1 MTKGFIMVTLL
12 VLFFPD
18 NKMKN
23 NWDNV
28 KLTNSIEDYQN
39 YLINNPETP
48 HIKEI
53 TDSLRI
59 FWERINIRRP
69 HNNSLGLNNFRLLI
83 NYEGR
88 LLFEH
93 SPIEKGYLKVK
104 IINSIINTPYVETR
118 IIELD
123 TLGTFEVSKGTVD
136 IATDIELSPDIY
148 SSIIQLVKDS
158 FIELRNYYSNKI
170 WEKNLDELNP
180 IQLEIIEREVPI
192 NIRFETY
199 NTQLKPGPPLL
210 KFWPDSLIIKEF
222 ECQ

>member
-69 HNNSLGLNNFRLLI
+69 HNNSLERNNFRLLI

-104 IINSIINTPYVETR
+104 IINSIINTAYVETR

-199 NTQLKPGPPLL
+199 NTKLKPGPPLL